1 MAIRIYR
8 IFNKKYFIYYNRVSV
23 SDGLNTEL
31 CTRELTLDKCDKEM
45 YQRFR
50 YCCCVIEMKKAFKE
64 DKDTCNLC
72 VKLLQNRDEI
82 NCKIYIIWSNNQKY
96 RVFTNLYRSFLDRIF
111 INKNIKNKSGEIE
124 QDTIADHLNSLT

>member
-1 MAIRIYR
+1 
-8 IFNKKYFIYYNRVSV
+8 
-23 SDGLNTEL
+23 
-31 CTRELTLDKCDKEM
+31 
-45 YQRFR
+45 
-50 YCCCVIEMKKAFKE
+50 MKKAFKE

-82 NCKIYIIWSNNQKY
+82 NYKIYIIWSNNQKY